1 MNLTQGPY
9 PFEKF
14 SDFLAFRLPSTECG
28 RTNPGCLQSRIFDIP
43 SLLATSKVL
52 NDVKSDWLMPQYHN
66 TWARLLFACLQA
78 SPLTFEVP
86 FLSGELLG
94 QEHRSFAKM
103 WMIGGQIHMEK
114 SPPELAEAGW
124 RIGQILKDRPVF
136 CKLPPRE
143 WGQFINRQ
151 NDAK

>member
-52 NDVKSDWLMPQYHN
+52 KDVKSDWLMPQYHN

-78 SPLTFEVP
+78 SPLTATRSRSKKRGTSHE
-86 FLSGELLG
+86 
-94 QEHRSFAKM
+94 EHPSFAKM

-124 RIGQILKDRPVF
+124 RICQILKDRPVF

-143 WGQFINRQ
+143 WGAIY
-151 NDAK
+151 